1 MPTPG
6 KPHYIKTSDGLV
18 NLVSGMGTSRDKGAM
33 SQYTMPAMGEWDAI
47 AAYKASA
54 LIRRAID
61 LPAEDACR
69 EWREWNAD
77 KDQISAIECEEKRL
91 GVQAKIM
98 RAMKLARMTG
108 GAAVLIGDGDPDPSQ
123 PIDPAR
129 IGLKGI
135 KYLTVLTTQDFAA
148 GAIQQDPT
156 MPDYGKA
163 TYWTLRGGANVHPSR
178 MVVLTGQEA
187 VHGFGVE
194 LHPGLGDSVLMG
206 AMSALQRVDVAAE
219 NINSLLFE
227 AKVDV
232 FKIPGLM
239 QNLATRG
246 TAYSDEVIKR
256 MQLAATGKGISGAL
270 VMDADELYE
279 QKNASFSGLPDVLD
293 RFMQLAASVTGI
305 PMTLLFGMSPGGMNA
320 TGDADTR
327 GYYDRVRVVQ
337 TLQMQPALHCLDECL
352 IWSALGKRPEE
363 IHYNWRPLW
372 QPTAKDKA
380 DIGFRLV
387 QTLKML
393 SDMAII
399 PTEAIGETAVNSL
412 TESGVFPGL
421 EQAVEGAEDEN
432 DIEEADIAPLN
443 DM

>member
-1 MPTPG
+1 MPVEG
-6 KPHYIKTSDGLV
+6 KPHYRRTQDGLV

-33 SQYTMPAMGEWDAI
+33 TRYTMPAMGEMDAI

-69 EWREWNAD
+69 EWREWNAE
-77 KDQISAIECEEKRL
+77 KEQITAIEAEEKRL
-91 GVQAKIM
+91 GVQSKVM
-98 RAMKLARMTG
+98 QAMKLARLTG
-108 GAAVLIGDGDPDPSQ
+108 GAAVLIGDGDADPSQ
-123 PIDPAR
+123 PLEPNR
-129 IGLKGI
+129 ITSKGI

-148 GAIQQDPT
+148 GEIEQDPT
-156 MPDYGKA
+156 LSGYGKA
-163 TYWTLRGGANVHPSR
+163 VYWSLRGGARVHPSR

-187 VHGFGVE
+187 VYGFGID

-206 AMSALQRVDVAAE
+206 AMPALQRVDVAAE

-239 QNLATRG
+239 ENLARRG
-246 TAYSDEVIKR
+246 DAYSNEVIR
-256 MQLAATGKGISGAL
+256 RLTLAATGKGISGAL
-270 VMDADELYE
+270 VMDASEEYE
-279 QKNASFSGLPDVLD
+279 QKSASFAGLPDVLD

-305 PMTLLFGMSPGGMNA
+305 PMTLLFGMSPAGMNA

-337 TLQMQPALHCLDECL
+337 TLQMQPSMAILDECL
-352 IWSALGKRPEE
+352 IRSALGARPPELF
-363 IHYNWRPLW
+363 YNWRPLW
-372 QPTAKDKA
+372 QPTAKDRA
-380 DIGFRLV
+380 EIGLKIV
-387 QTLKML
+387 ETLEKLNGMGV
-393 SDMAII
+393 I
-399 PTEAIGETAVNSL
+399 PSEAVGETAVNAL

-421 EQAVEGAEDEN
+421 EAAVEGQEDDIAED
-432 DIEEADIAPLN
+432 DG
-443 DM
+443 M